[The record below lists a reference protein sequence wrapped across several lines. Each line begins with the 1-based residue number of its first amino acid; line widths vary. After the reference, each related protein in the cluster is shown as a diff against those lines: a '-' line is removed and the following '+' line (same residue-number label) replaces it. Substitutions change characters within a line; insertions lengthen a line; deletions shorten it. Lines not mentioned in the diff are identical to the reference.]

1 MILQNK
7 QSSIPT
13 TLPSSAMEDRSDSLS
28 PEPPG
33 AGSLPQGA
41 ADALVMAFLRWSAD
55 QRVAE
60 AARQRTRERSLRTA
74 AVGSASFVGVLTDL
88 AERRTDI
95 TATTSG
101 HTWRGTLVGVGAD
114 FVVMEDHKGGA
125 ILLST
130 ASVTG
135 VTTGHSAL
143 RSSDPSGDRPAPLS
157 VRLVDALAILATER
171 NPVALSTGPGALIR
185 GDLVAVGVD
194 IVTIQAD
201 RSDPRRGGLTY
212 LPVASLQ
219 ACLPR

>member
-1 MILQNK
+1 
-7 QSSIPT
+7 
-13 TLPSSAMEDRSDSLS
+13 
-28 PEPPG
+28 
-33 AGSLPQGA
+33 
-41 ADALVMAFLRWSAD
+41 MAFLRWSAD